1 MPESLSLFQSLFKNV
16 WALFT
21 VLVLILLSFISVYYI
36 VERYLRY
43 KAAKIDVNAFINKLR
58 RTLRKEGRFDKT
70 AIPQALDVCREAP
83 SPVASV
89 VRAALARFPATKEDT
104 EEAMKK
110 TALEEISK
118 LEQNVVVIG
127 TIGSVSPF
135 IGLLGTVIGVTE
147 AFMKLSDQGGAGGV
161 GVVGPG
167 IAQALIATIAGLF
180 VAIPSVAAYNYF
192 VKKIDDFT
200 TDITISSLEVVNLLT
215 AKDVERSKWEE
226 MLKELRG

>member
-1 MPESLSLFQSLFKNV
+1 MPENLSLFQSLFKNI
-16 WALFT
+16 WALLT
-21 VLVLILLSFISVYYI
+21 VLVLIGLSFISIYYI

-43 KAAKIDVNAFINKLR
+43 KAAKINVNMFINKLR
-58 RTLRKEGRFDKT
+58 RTLRKDGKFDKT
-70 AIPQALDVCREAP
+70 AIPQAIDVCKETP

-89 VRAALARFPATKEDT
+89 VRAALARYPATKEDT

-118 LEQNVVVIG
+118 LEQNIVVIG
-127 TIGSVSPF
+127 TIGNVAPF
-135 IGLLGTVIGVTE
+135 IGLLGTVIGVTQ

-161 GVVGPG
+161 GGVGPG
-167 IAQALIATIAGLF
+167 IAQALIATIVGLF

-200 TDITISSLEVVNLLT
+200 TDITISSMEIISLLT
-215 AKDVERSKWEE
+215 AKDMERVKWEE
-226 MLKELRG
+226 MLKEVRR